1 MNPQGSALEVQKQ
14 NIMTGE
20 ESRAYAKELSES
32 KIISQYFRGSIP
44 NVLYAMELGRVY
56 GLEAATVLQN
66 IHVFPDGKGNL
77 KAATSAHLMVTLAR
91 RAGHIVTTTSN
102 PKGATCTIIR
112 GDSIFGKM
120 LKGNVDPEELAHYST
135 ILSTLKDLDIDAKEM
150 GVSQVRWTTEMAIRA
165 ELMGKDN
172 WAKYPHSMFAS
183 AAKRDGVR
191 VSCEEVLIQL
201 ADRSAQVMS
210 EFGPLSADG
219 QPIEVA
225 WSYTADEL
233 GASITDEG
241 EEVSLPR
248 RQGESAPPK
257 EPREEVTVGRPVP
270 SSTAS
275 AAADIAAQAA
285 ANPAQAGWHKERPAQ
300 ESPKEPDDPAIRG
313 FVVSKSPTD
322 IAVWARQTILSGD
335 IPEEVKAQRTVTVMK
350 ILMECD
356 IDKVAAVV
364 SAISALEGL
373 TPNQKLDLMG
383 RLHQSAKDSGVLSQE
398 IEGGP
403 SKLKEHIIATVQ
415 PLMKSSG
422 S

>member
-56 GLEAATVLQN
+56 GLAAATVLQN
-66 IHVFPDGKGNL
+66 IHVFPDSKGNL

-91 RAGHIVTTTSN
+91 RAGHIVNTTSN

-120 LKGNVDPEELAHYST
+120 LKGNVDPGELAHYSA

-172 WAKYPHSMFAS
+172 WNKYPHSMFAS

-201 ADRSAQVMS
+201 ADRSEQVMS
-210 EFGPLSADG
+210 EFGPLLADG

-233 GASITDEG
+233 GASITDDG
-241 EEVSLPR
+241 EEVHLSPR
-248 RQGESAPPK
+248 SKVQERQEA
-257 EPREEVTVGRPVP
+257 PRESVGISRAVP

-285 ANPAQAGWHKERPAQ
+285 ANPAQAGWHKESPAQ
-300 ESPKEPDDPAIRG
+300 SSPQEPDDQTIRN
-313 FVVSKSPTD
+313 FVSSKAPSD
-322 IAVWARQTILSGD
+322 IAVWARQTILSGLGD
-335 IPEEVKAQRTVTVMK
+335 DVKSQRIVTVAK
-350 ILMECD
+350 LLTECD
-356 IDKVAAVV
+356 IDKFAAVI
-364 SAISALEGL
+364 SAFSALEDL
-373 TPNQKLDLMG
+373 SPNQKLDLIG
-383 RLHQSAKDSGVLSQE
+383 RLHQAAKDAGILKQE
-398 IEGGP
+398 VDGGP
-403 SKLKEHIIATVQ
+403 SKLNDYIVKTVQ
-415 PLMKSSG
+415 PLMKTSSD
-422 S
+422 